1 MASHHQAKDM
11 TGYRFNP
18 TNKELLKYLLGFAI
32 NKPLPQQYQFMQLVN
47 LYADKEPWEVFDSTN
62 NDTPRY
68 FITQHNKEKEQH
80 VRVKRTVGINGTW
93 KLQGKVNEVFDD
105 KGKLMGSVVFHVE
118 SIARVR
124 RLSLSGLLLYKLH
137 IVYKLNVQWPQLKE
151 KYQGTS
157 KLYSLYMF
165 LSRQKHIQ
173 IDLPFY
179 FSRQRI
185 EAIGGY
191 LIGVLRVAKLRK
203 VLLVRSIKVAGQGS
217 YQDSTRGGS
226 RVRSHPTRPRARSQ
240 TGAQL
245 GVGNGGQP
253 QVVASKQVRDQVD
266 QEAPTV
272 VLGNIPTVALP
283 ADAMVRLLN
292 VLEALV
298 PNQGA
303 HVCAQ
308 STRIAPQGARGQSRQ
323 GAQGAQIAGGPPR
336 FFDMT
341 RHDIEASNTVVI
353 GIITVNSHK
362 AYSLIDPGSTYSYMS
377 PSFSLFLERKIKTY

>member
-185 EAIGGY
+185 RLRRERLVANYIYMSILLLRCGAIY
-191 LIGVLRVAKLRK
+191 
-203 VLLVRSIKVAGQGS
+203 
-217 YQDSTRGGS
+217 DSTRGGS

-308 STRIAPQGARGQSRQ
+308 PTRIAPQGARGQSRQ